1 VPAKPTLVKCLA
13 WDMGSTLWRG
23 TLLEDREVTVPA
35 AIRAAFV
42 ELDSQGMPS

>member
-1 VPAKPTLVKCLA
+1 MPAKPTLVKCLV
-13 WDMGSTLWRG
+13 WDMDNTLWRG

-35 AIRAAFV
+35 AIREAIV